1 MNSCNEWL
9 SIPRFFS
16 NYIASGLGF
25 QLEYESTNVSHWT
38 YNSGACGGNFTTAN
52 GALTSPSYPSRY
64 PDFADCIYTISQPTG
79 TVIVLKLLSMDI
91 GEYPKWCLFAFGRG
105 NIPVGD
111 YLEVKDGPSAG
122 SPLLDYFC
130 GKEIPAPIQSSQSNL
145 WMK

>member
-1 MNSCNEWL
+1 M
-9 SIPRFFS
+9 
-16 NYIASGLGF
+16 
-25 QLEYESTNVSHWT
+25 SHWT

-52 GALTSPSYPSRY
+52 GALTSPSYPSNY

-79 TVIVLKLLSMDI
+79 TVIVLKFLSIDI
-91 GEYPKWCLFAFGRG
+91 GEYPRWCLYGRG